1 MNYKIIF
8 YILTLAAS
16 ALYLYQ
22 KKDRIKSNNEYMDKP
37 INDSMDVLLENTDK
51 QQLESTI
58 D

>member
-1 MNYKIIF
+1 MIIKVAF

-22 KKDRIKSNNEYMDKP
+22 KKDSIKSNNEYMDKP
-37 INDSMDVLLENTDK
+37 INDSMDVIVENTDK
-51 QQLESTI
+51 LQLESTI